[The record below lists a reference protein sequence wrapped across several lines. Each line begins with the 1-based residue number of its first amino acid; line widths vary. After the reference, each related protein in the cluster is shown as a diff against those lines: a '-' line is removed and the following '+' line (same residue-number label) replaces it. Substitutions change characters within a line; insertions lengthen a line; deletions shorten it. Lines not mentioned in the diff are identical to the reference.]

1 MAQKDYYNIL
11 GITEEQRKLQGDEF
25 TKSLKKKYLQLAKQ
39 WHPDK
44 FVNKSEDE
52 KKEAEEKFKEISE
65 AYAVLS
71 DKDKRQ
77 KYDMYGT
84 VDGNPFEGFQGSGFA
99 DLDEIMQQFMRGSG
113 FGFGG
118 GFSGFGFGGNARRS
132 ANHVVMPEPLQIH
145 LRVTVSEIYSGA
157 TKHVKYKYMGACP
170 ECNGTGHLEGGKI
183 ESCQHCYGSGMV
195 MQRRETAFGYAA
207 QSVTCPYCGGT
218 GQTVSNPCGK
228 CHGTGLEVK
237 YDEIDIDIPAGVC
250 DGAYMQLN
258 GKGNCAKYH
267 TDVRGLLIVIFDVQ
281 QDSKF
286 QIVNQYDLQTQ
297 IEVPIMDCITGCEQT
312 IDTVDGKKYKF
323 KLEPGAETG
332 KIVSLRGMGMKKED
346 GSRGN
351 MMIRIKQRFPKSISK
366 SEMKKIEELKKSFK

>member
-1 MAQKDYYNIL
+1 
-11 GITEEQRKLQGDEF
+11 
-25 TKSLKKKYLQLAKQ
+25 
-39 WHPDK
+39 
-44 FVNKSEDE
+44 
-52 KKEAEEKFKEISE
+52 
-65 AYAVLS
+65 
-71 DKDKRQ
+71 
-77 KYDMYGT
+77 
-84 VDGNPFEGFQGSGFA
+84 
-99 DLDEIMQQFMRGSG
+99 MRGSG

-118 GFSGFGFGGNARRS
+118 GFSGFGFGGNARRYS
-132 ANHVVMPEPLQIH
+132 SQVIMPEPLQIH

-157 TKHVKYKYMGACP
+157 TKHVKYKYMGECS

-183 ESCQHCYGSGMV
+183 ETCPHCHGSGII

-207 QSVTCPYCGGT
+207 QSVTCPYCSGT
-218 GQTVSNPCGK
+218 GQTATNPCGK

-250 DGAYMQLN
+250 DGAYMQIN

-267 TDVRGLLIVIFDVQ
+267 TEIRGLLIVIFDVQ

-297 IEVPIMDCITGCEQT
+297 IEVPILDCITGCEQT

-332 KIVSLRGMGMKKED
+332 KVVSLRGMGMKKQD